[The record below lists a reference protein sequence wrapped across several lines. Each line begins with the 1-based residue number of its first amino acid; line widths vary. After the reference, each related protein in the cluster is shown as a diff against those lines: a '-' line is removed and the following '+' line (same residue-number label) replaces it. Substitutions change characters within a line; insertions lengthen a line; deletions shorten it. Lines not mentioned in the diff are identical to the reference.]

1 MSRTK
6 LKATV
11 NQDGTV
17 TMTDLST
24 QPTAKVRTTCRACQS
39 SNITEVMSLGDQY
52 LVNFVPS
59 IDHSLPRAPL
69 DLMRCSDCGLL
80 QLRHTVNPDLL
91 YREFWYRSS
100 VNQTMRDALK
110 NLVDDGLKWHKEG
123 RWLDIG
129 ANDGYLLSILP
140 PTFTRIACEPARNF
154 TADLHKVSDHVIDDY
169 FSANHDFLRGVG
181 RRGGCDVIT
190 SAAMFYD
197 LDDPDTFVDDIVKC
211 LSPDGVWINQL
222 NDSPTMLKQN
232 AFDAICHE
240 HLCYYDVKSLAALY
254 NRHGLSI
261 VDISYNDVN
270 GSSVRITA
278 KQTGLGG
285 IPLLAHRSV
294 SAADAEAFAHR
305 TVKWKANMLDL
316 LHGPLA
322 TTGGMW
328 CYGASTKGCC
338 LLQYLDA
345 PGSFKAI
352 ADRNPAKFGTLMAG
366 TWLPVMPEQEMRDER
381 PKHVMVLP
389 WGFKKEFV
397 ERERELLADGTTMVF
412 PLPTIEEVL

>member
-6 LKATV
+6 LKATL

-17 TMTDLST
+17 TMTDMKSVAT
-24 QPTAKVRTTCRACQS
+24 SKVRTTCRACHS
-39 SNITEVMSLGDQY
+39 SNLQNVLSLGDQY
-52 LVNFVPS
+52 LVNFVPV
-59 IDHSLPRAPL
+59 IDHSLPHSPL
-69 DLMRCSDCGLL
+69 DLTRCSDCGLL

-100 VNQTMRDALK
+100 VNQTMRDALAD
-110 NLVDDGLKWHKEG
+110 LVLDGLKWHKEG

-129 ANDGYLLSILP
+129 ANDGYLLSVLP
-140 PTFTRIACEPARNF
+140 PGFTRIACEPALNF
-154 TADLHKVSDHVIDDY
+154 TDDLHKVSDHVIPDY
-169 FSANHDFLRGVG
+169 FSADHDFLRGVG

-197 LDDPDTFVDDIVKC
+197 LDDPDAFVADIVKC

-240 HLCYYDVKSLAALY
+240 HLCYYDVKSLSVLY
-254 NRHGLSI
+254 ARHGLSI
-261 VDISYNDVN
+261 VDISYNEVN

-278 KQTGLGG
+278 KQSGLGG
-285 IPLLAHRSV
+285 IPLIAHKSV
-294 SAADAEAFAHR
+294 SEQEAIDFAHR
-305 TVKWKANMLDL
+305 VEKWKVNMTAM

-338 LLQYLDA
+338 LLQYLDM
-345 PGSFKAI
+345 PGAFRAI
-352 ADRNPAKFGTLMAG
+352 ADRNPAKYGTLMTG
-366 TWLPVMPEQEMRDER
+366 SWLPVLPEQDMRDDR

-397 ERERELLADGTTMVF
+397 ERERELLADGTTMIF

>member
-6 LKATV
+6 LKATL

-17 TMTDLST
+17 TMTDMKSVA
-24 QPTAKVRTTCRACQS
+24 TATVRTTCRACHS
-39 SNITEVMSLGDQY
+39 GNLTEVLSLGDQY
-52 LVNFVPS
+52 LVNFVPT

-69 DLMRCSDCGLL
+69 ELMHCSDCGLL

-100 VNQTMRDALK
+100 VNQTMRDALTD
-110 NLVDDGLKWHKEG
+110 LVNDGLKWHKEG

-129 ANDGYLLSILP
+129 ANDGYLLSVLP
-140 PTFTRIACEPARNF
+140 PTFTRIACEPALNL
-154 TADLHKVSDHVIDDY
+154 TTELHQVSDHVIADY
-169 FSANHDFLRGVG
+169 FTADHDFLRGIG

-197 LDDPDTFVDDIVKC
+197 LDDPDTFVEDIVKC

-222 NDSPTMLKQN
+222 NDAPTMLKQN

-261 VDISYNDVN
+261 VDISYNEVN

-285 IPLLAHRSV
+285 IPLLAHKSV
-294 SAADAEAFAHR
+294 TKEDA
-305 TVKWKANMLDL
+305 T
-316 LHGPLA
+316 P
-322 TTGGMW
+322 GGMW
-328 CYGASTKGCC
+328 LYGASTKGCC

-345 PGSFKAI
+345 PGAFKAI
-352 ADRNPAKFGTLMAG
+352 ADRNPAKHGTLMAG
-366 TWLPVMPEQEMRDER
+366 TWLPVLPEQEMRDDR